1 MNLITLVVVLIV
13 VGVLLYVV
21 ETYIP
26 MDVRIKRVIEIV
38 VCLGVFL
45 YILQSFG
52 LIGGTPIHLK

>member
-21 ETYIP
+21 EVLIP
-26 MDVRIKRVIEIV
+26 MDVRIKRVIEVI

-45 YILQSFG
+45 YLLQSFG
-52 LIGGTPIHLK
+52 LIGGPVIHLR